1 MTVKEVN
8 HIRCFAIDI
17 AKDLMLLSCRFS
29 MERLCVLQLET
40 ACATLVTA
48 WYAKAIESGFS
59 RASEIIRNNLLAL
72 TYHPSLEKISGV
84 VRHHSKE
91 IEKGGTLA
99 KLFPI
104 PPV

>member
-1 MTVKEVN
+1 MRRGYN
-8 HIRCFAIDI
+8 D
-17 AKDLMLLSCRFS
+17 
-29 MERLCVLQLET
+29 
-40 ACATLVTA
+40 
-48 WYAKAIESGFS
+48 KAIESGFS

-99 KLFPI
+99 KCEFYSRIDIVGMFEKLIKLFIAMYPLHVNVI
-104 PPV
+104 YKPEPCKKLLK

>member
-1 MTVKEVN
+1 MRRGYN
-8 HIRCFAIDI
+8 D
-17 AKDLMLLSCRFS
+17 
-29 MERLCVLQLET
+29 
-40 ACATLVTA
+40 
-48 WYAKAIESGFS
+48 KAIESGFS
-59 RASEIIRNNLLAL
+59 RASAIIRNNLLAL